1 MKLSSKKVVITGGG
15 AGIGA
20 ALAARFRQ
28 EGASVLTADLR
39 GGDVVC
45 DVSREEEI
53 AKLIRDAG
61 EIDVFVSNAGIGV
74 PGGAEVPDE
83 DWERMWRINTMSHIW
98 AARHLLPAWL
108 ARGSGYFV
116 NTVSAAG
123 LLTQI
128 GSAPYSVTKH
138 AALAFAE
145 WLHITHYDQG
155 IRVTAICP
163 QGVKTE
169 LLTGST
175 FRGTGFLHETAVE
188 PSAVAEA
195 TVAAIDAEQFLVL
208 PHPEVAKF
216 FQNKANDYE
225 RWLRGLRK
233 LQSQWLPS

>member
-1 MKLSSKKVVITGGG
+1 MKLPGKRVIITGGG

-20 ALAARFRQ
+20 ALTSRFRQ
-28 EGASVLTADLR
+28 EGAAVVTADLR

-61 EIDVFVSNAGIGV
+61 EIDIFVSNAGIGV
-74 PGGAEVPDE
+74 PGGAEVPDD
-83 DWERMWRINTMSHIW
+83 DWERVWRINTMSHIW

-138 AALAFAE
+138 
-145 WLHITHYDQG
+145 
-155 IRVTAICP
+155 
-163 QGVKTE
+163 
-169 LLTGST
+169 
-175 FRGTGFLHETAVE
+175 
-188 PSAVAEA
+188 
-195 TVAAIDAEQFLVL
+195 
-208 PHPEVAKF
+208 
-216 FQNKANDYE
+216 
-225 RWLRGLRK
+225 
-233 LQSQWLPS
+233 

>member
-1 MKLSSKKVVITGGG
+1 MKLSGKKVVITGGG

-53 AKLIRDAG
+53 AQLIRNAG
-61 EIDVFVSNAGIGV
+61 EIDIFVSNAGIGV

-98 AARHLLPAWL
+98 AARQLLPVWI

-163 QGVKTE
+163 QGVKTD

-175 FRGTGFLHETAVE
+175 FRGTGFLNETAIE
-188 PSAVAEA
+188 PSTVAEA
-195 TVAAIDAEQFLVL
+195 TVAAIEAEQFLVL

-233 LQSQWLPS
+233 LQAQWLPS

>member
-1 MKLSSKKVVITGGG
+1 MKLSGKKVVITGGG

-20 ALAARFRQ
+20 ALATRFRR

-53 AKLIRDAG
+53 AQLIRNAG

-108 ARGSGYFV
+108 KRGSGYFV

-175 FRGTGFLHETAVE
+175 FRGTGFLHETAIE
-188 PSAVAEA
+188 PVAVAEA
-195 TVAAIDAEQFLVL
+195 TVAAIEAEQFLVL

-233 LQSQWLPS
+233 LQAQWLPS

>member
-1 MKLSSKKVVITGGG
+1 MKLSGKKVVITGGG

-53 AKLIRDAG
+53 AQLIRDAG

-98 AARHLLPAWL
+98 AARHLLPAWI

-175 FRGTGFLHETAVE
+175 FRGTGFLHETAIE
-188 PSAVAEA
+188 PSMVAEA
-195 TVAAIDAEQFLVL
+195 TVAGIEAEQFLVL

-233 LQSQWLPS
+233 LQAQWLPS

>member
-1 MKLSSKKVVITGGG
+1 MKLAGKKIIVTGGG

-28 EGASVLTADLR
+28 EGAKVTTADLR

-45 DVSREEEI
+45 DVSREEEL
-53 AKLIRDAG
+53 AELIRNSG
-61 EIDVFVSNAGIGV
+61 EIDIFVSNAGIGV
-74 PGGAEVPDE
+74 PGGAEVPDS
-83 DWERMWRINTMSHIW
+83 DWDRMWRINTMSHIW
-98 AARHLLPAWL
+98 AARHLLPGWL

-155 IRVTAICP
+155 IRVSAICP

-175 FRGTGFLHETAVE
+175 FQGTGFLHETAIE
-188 PSAVAEA
+188 PSVVADA
-195 TVAAIDAEQFLVL
+195 TVAAIEAEQFLVL

-233 LQSQWLPS
+233 LQAQWLPS

>member
-1 MKLSSKKVVITGGG
+1 MKLSGKKVVITGGG

-39 GGDVVC
+39 GGEVVC
-45 DVSREEEI
+45 DVSREEDI
-53 AKLIRDAG
+53 AQLIREAG

-74 PGGAEVPDE
+74 PGGAEVPDD

-163 QGVKTE
+163 QGVKTD

-175 FRGTGFLHETAVE
+175 FRGTGFLHETAIE
-188 PSAVAEA
+188 PTTVADA
-195 TVAAIDAEQFLVL
+195 TVAAIEAEQFLVL

-233 LQSQWLPS
+233 LQAQWLPS